1 MLYVFHV
8 DTGRMLTFEMSKA
21 LEIVRSLKET
31 IERHHGI
38 PCASIVLLVSGGEV
52 LQDTQRVCNYS
63 AGTDTNPIYMFS
75 KSVLDARNQPAPWPS
90 IETDNDLKAQ
100 VDKCLELPAT
110 YNTVVTRSLLAQQI
124 CEMAKEEAKT
134 CETLI
139 HEQHLQQQGWAAV
152 VANMEDS
159 VMEFQERVADFYRRY
174 EEHRQRFTEHME
186 ILSAF
191 DHDLKQL
198 SEIPILSTLMENAA
212 SRPFGNFDE
221 AYVDAGNTANST
233 SSGSVKTTSNSEPAT
248 AAIAAAASTTDA
260 EGTTPSQGEEKAVA
274 LAGSGSAE
282 QQQTGSSGISD
293 KDKAK
298 CISLLDWISASE
310 GQRML
315 KRMAEECTSGLEQ
328 FEKHTVGLKQ
338 NIDKAVEASQRGDI
352 KEIKGLEE
360 RLCDLDKVM
369 YEARKIVS
377 DQNEL
382 AQSFQQNQN
391 RANTLGDT
399 SILPDLC
406 ASHKSQLIVMLQNH
420 KNLRDIRRRCAKCKE
435 ELGNNL
441 FQRLRYIIH
450 VETRVWEID
459 NSILFYHTSLKRL
472 QKHLGIIEQIH
483 MAPCMYV
490 SAVTEVVRRRM
501 FSSSFLRWASDLA
514 CRLMTIH
521 NEEVMRRHEFT
532 AQFEG
537 HFLST
542 LFPGMDDMPPS
553 YAIQAPSIF
562 DSSLPALNKRDLQE
576 LSTFLPE
583 LTEKIQLP
591 NIDSVIDFFS
601 SRSVEGTNQSK
612 SSGLQEYPPDMGAAE
627 PTAIDG
633 KGDADSATTAQQP
646 TKEGCES
653 ETDTEEFEK
662 VGQSPIDRRRR
673 SRSKVPPVDTCSMA
687 TSTERVLQASAET
700 LTEENLGTTRL
711 EVEKLKTI
719 LRTVYQLSQSSISFL
734 REQLSAVRTESASNR
749 AEFRSKLE
757 AINRAWAAIQEEA
770 RNRERETIQQLTVD
784 HELEMNDLR
793 KSIHQKDDEMQSL
806 RSDNSMIKASHI
818 ETVSKYESEKRELN
832 VTVDEMKEVVRKLE
846 QRLADVEVDRK
857 KAIQEAVE
865 QLEHKHKTEIESLR
879 CRYKLMTSMDRS
891 PSDTSLEKIEKPD
904 MIDIASHEQLL
915 AQAREDFNREK
926 ERAIKTAIE
935 EERQRWESS
944 TVTIKPQQRSMASSP
959 GTPTGS
965 HDIYKRILEEKERQL
980 DELRDKESVLIREN
994 QRYKETI
1001 QSLTDPE
1008 LGSNQLNLKEQLEA
1022 LEREKQQLSRE
1033 LERHQNRPSGG
1044 VSIQS
1049 CSKGDL
1055 VMIVYNSTYDQY
1067 TIVQNAPVLYFLHAD
1082 SYAAFGLTELVAGQ
1096 VPRIIHCMGTVVDK
1110 DYCHARK
1117 DGNRYKVSRGT
1128 RFYRVKVKPVPG
1140 GSGGSSGGGSSAS
1153 LSASVS
1159 SGTSR
1164 SAAADSDKHSHKK
1177 EKSKMSRSSSTITE
1191 QGLAAAI
1198 NSVVTSTTTTT
1209 GTSPGLLIDSFAQTE
1224 QLGSPLGQ
1232 MEDSAIKTS
1241 ASRDMIDSG
1250 VAEQNLQNQQQQQQR
1265 ISTYKERNISVTDDE
1280 DVGYGG
1286 GAGSASASVDESDS
1300 QQQQTRLRYESVC
1313 EEEQPEAEEEQEDV
1327 VDQQQQPAPEGGNTT
1342 APNTRLSPLPELTG
1356 DTVDAPS
1363 LSVFLSTSTGSSI
1376 AEELV
1381 ATSTSGAGSLQQ
1393 LTTLADD
1400 VSDSADSEYRSLETK
1415 DDDDD
1420 EDYCLE

>member
-233 SSGSVKTTSNSEPAT
+233 SSGSVKTTSNSEPAM

-282 QQQTGSSGISD
+282 QQQTDSSGISD

-612 SSGLQEYPPDMGAAE
+612 SSGLQEYPPDMGATE

-857 KAIQEAVE
+857 KAIQEAME

-944 TVTIKPQQRSMASSP
+944 TVTIKPQPQQRSMASSP

-1082 SYAAFGLTELVAGQ
+1082 SYAAFGLAELVAGQ

-1164 SAAADSDKHSHKK
+1164 SAAADSDKHSYKK

-1198 NSVVTSTTTTT
+1198 NSVVTTTT

-1250 VAEQNLQNQQQQQQR
+1250 VAEQNLQNQQQQQR

-1342 APNTRLSPLPELTG
+1342 LMLLRALLLLN
-1356 DTVDAPS
+1356 
-1363 LSVFLSTSTGSSI
+1363 
-1376 AEELV
+1376 
-1381 ATSTSGAGSLQQ
+1381 
-1393 LTTLADD
+1393 
-1400 VSDSADSEYRSLETK
+1400 
-1415 DDDDD
+1415 DD
-1420 EDYCLE
+1420 E

>member
-1342 APNTRLSPLPELTG
+1342 GSPL
-1356 DTVDAPS
+1356 
-1363 LSVFLSTSTGSSI
+1363 SI
-1376 AEELV
+1376 GALV
-1381 ATSTSGAGSLQQ
+1381 LHYLMLPKSH
-1393 LTTLADD
+1393 
-1400 VSDSADSEYRSLETK
+1400 
-1415 DDDDD
+1415 
-1420 EDYCLE
+1420 

>member
-159 VMEFQERVADFYRRY
+159 VTEFQERVADFYRRY

-233 SSGSVKTTSNSEPAT
+233 SSGSVKTTSNSEPA
-248 AAIAAAASTTDA
+248 AIAAATSTTDA
-260 EGTTPSQGEEKAVA
+260 EGTTSSQGEEKAVA

-282 QQQTGSSGISD
+282 QQQIVSSGISD

-904 MIDIASHEQLL
+904 MIDIASHELLL

-1140 GSGGSSGGGSSAS
+1140 GSGGGSGGGSSGS

-1313 EEEQPEAEEEQEDV
+1313 EEEQPEGEEEREDV

-1342 APNTRLSPLPELTG
+1342 LMLLRALLLLN
-1356 DTVDAPS
+1356 
-1363 LSVFLSTSTGSSI
+1363 
-1376 AEELV
+1376 
-1381 ATSTSGAGSLQQ
+1381 
-1393 LTTLADD
+1393 
-1400 VSDSADSEYRSLETK
+1400 
-1415 DDDDD
+1415 DD
-1420 EDYCLE
+1420 E

>member
-159 VMEFQERVADFYRRY
+159 VTEFQERVADFYRRY

-233 SSGSVKTTSNSEPAT
+233 SSGSVKTTSNSEPA
-248 AAIAAAASTTDA
+248 AIAAATSTTDA
-260 EGTTPSQGEEKAVA
+260 EGTTSSQGEEKAVA

-282 QQQTGSSGISD
+282 QQQIVSSGISD

-1140 GSGGSSGGGSSAS
+1140 GSGGGSGGGSSGS

-1313 EEEQPEAEEEQEDV
+1313 EEEQPEGEEEREDV

-1342 APNTRLSPLPELTG
+1342 VNYYL
-1356 DTVDAPS
+1356 
-1363 LSVFLSTSTGSSI
+1363 
-1376 AEELV
+1376 
-1381 ATSTSGAGSLQQ
+1381 
-1393 LTTLADD
+1393 
-1400 VSDSADSEYRSLETK
+1400 
-1415 DDDDD
+1415 
-1420 EDYCLE
+1420 

>member
-159 VMEFQERVADFYRRY
+159 VMEFQERVSDFYRRY

-233 SSGSVKTTSNSEPAT
+233 SSGSVKTTSNSEPA
-248 AAIAAAASTTDA
+248 AIAAATSTTDA
-260 EGTTPSQGEEKAVA
+260 EGTTSSQGEEKAVA

-282 QQQTGSSGISD
+282 QQQTVSNGISD

-734 REQLSAVRTESASNR
+734 REQLSAVRTESATNR

-1140 GSGGSSGGGSSAS
+1140 GSGGGSGGGSSGS

-1313 EEEQPEAEEEQEDV
+1313 EEEQPEGEEEREDV

-1342 APNTRLSPLPELTG
+1342 VNYYL
-1356 DTVDAPS
+1356 
-1363 LSVFLSTSTGSSI
+1363 
-1376 AEELV
+1376 
-1381 ATSTSGAGSLQQ
+1381 
-1393 LTTLADD
+1393 
-1400 VSDSADSEYRSLETK
+1400 
-1415 DDDDD
+1415 
-1420 EDYCLE
+1420 

>member
-8 DTGRMLTFEMSKA
+8 DSGRMLTFEMSKA
-21 LEIVRSLKET
+21 LENVRSLKET

-38 PCASIVLLVSGGEV
+38 PSASIVLLVSGGEV
-52 LQDTQRVCNYS
+52 LQDNNRVCNYS

-75 KSVLDARNQPAPWPS
+75 KSVLDTRNQPAPWPS

-110 YNTVVTRSLLAQQI
+110 YATVVTRSLLAQQI

-159 VMEFQERVADFYRRY
+159 VAEFQERVVDFYRRY
-174 EEHRQRFTEHME
+174 EEHRLRYSEHME

-191 DHDLKQL
+191 DNDLKQL

-221 AYVDAGNTANST
+221 VYADASNTANST
-233 SSGSVKTTSNSEPAT
+233 SSGSVKTTSNSEPASAT
-248 AAIAAAASTTDA
+248 IATSAIAVVAAADT
-260 EGTTPSQGEEKAVA
+260 EGTAPSQTNGEEQRTVA
-274 LAGSGSAE
+274 LAGSASVE
-282 QQQTGSSGISD
+282 QPQQQDGSNMSE

-315 KRMAEECTSGLEQ
+315 KRMAEECTGGLEQ
-328 FEKHTVGLKQ
+328 FDRATVGLKQ

-459 NSILFYHTSLKRL
+459 NSILFYHTCLKRL

-612 SSGLQEYPPDMGAAE
+612 SSGLQEYPPNMGSAE
-627 PTAIDG
+627 ATATALDE
-633 KGDADSATTAQQP
+633 KRNVDSATTAQQHQM
-646 TKEGCES
+646 KEGCES

-673 SRSKVPPVDTCSMA
+673 SRSKAAVDTCSMA

-734 REQLSAVRTESASNR
+734 REQLTAARVESASNR
-749 AEFRSKLE
+749 AEFHCKLE
-757 AINRAWAAIQEEA
+757 TINRAWADIQEEA

-832 VTVDEMKEVVRKLE
+832 VTVEEMKEVVKKLE

-935 EERQRWESS
+935 DERQRWESS

-959 GTPTGS
+959 GTPMGS

-1008 LGSNQLNLKEQLEA
+1008 LASNQLNMKDQLEA

-1033 LERHQNRPSGG
+1033 LERLQNKPSGG

-1128 RFYRVKVKPVPG
+1128 RFYRVKVKPVPSSG
-1140 GSGGSSGGGSSAS
+1140 GASGSSGS

-1191 QGLAAAI
+1191 QGMVAAI
-1198 NSVVTSTTTTT
+1198 NSVVTTTT

-1224 QLGSPLGQ
+1224 QLGSPGIQ
-1232 MEDSAIKTS
+1232 MEDSTIKSST
-1241 ASRDMIDSG
+1241 SRDMIDSG
-1250 VAEQNLQNQQQQQQR
+1250 VVEQNQKNQQER

-1300 QQQQTRLRYESVC
+1300 QQQQQTRLRYESVC
-1313 EEEQPEAEEEQEDV
+1313 EEEQPEEEDEHEQELA
-1327 VDQQQQPAPEGGNTT
+1327 DQSAPEGGNTT
-1342 APNTRLSPLPELTG
+1342 VNFNL
-1356 DTVDAPS
+1356 
-1363 LSVFLSTSTGSSI
+1363 
-1376 AEELV
+1376 
-1381 ATSTSGAGSLQQ
+1381 
-1393 LTTLADD
+1393 
-1400 VSDSADSEYRSLETK
+1400 
-1415 DDDDD
+1415 
-1420 EDYCLE
+1420 

>member
-233 SSGSVKTTSNSEPAT
+233 SSGSVKTTSNSEPA
-248 AAIAAAASTTDA
+248 AIAAATSTTDA
-260 EGTTPSQGEEKAVA
+260 EGTTSSQGEEKAVA

-612 SSGLQEYPPDMGAAE
+612 SSGLQEYPPDMGTTE

-734 REQLSAVRTESASNR
+734 REQLSAVRTESATNR

-904 MIDIASHEQLL
+904 MIDIASHELLL

-944 TVTIKPQQRSMASSP
+944 TVTIKPQPQQRSMASSP

-1140 GSGGSSGGGSSAS
+1140 GSGGGSGGGSSGS

-1250 VAEQNLQNQQQQQQR
+1250 VAEQNLQNQQQQQR

-1313 EEEQPEAEEEQEDV
+1313 EEEQPEGEEEREDV

-1342 APNTRLSPLPELTG
+1342 APTTRLTPLPELAG

-1420 EDYCLE
+1420 DDYCLE

>member
-1342 APNTRLSPLPELTG
+1342 LTENY
-1356 DTVDAPS
+1356 
-1363 LSVFLSTSTGSSI
+1363 F
-1376 AEELV
+1376 
-1381 ATSTSGAGSLQQ
+1381 
-1393 LTTLADD
+1393 
-1400 VSDSADSEYRSLETK
+1400 
-1415 DDDDD
+1415 
-1420 EDYCLE
+1420 

>member
-233 SSGSVKTTSNSEPAT
+233 SSGSVKTTSNSEPAM

-282 QQQTGSSGISD
+282 QQQTDSSGISD

-612 SSGLQEYPPDMGAAE
+612 SSGLQEYPPDMGATE

-857 KAIQEAVE
+857 KAIQEAME

-944 TVTIKPQQRSMASSP
+944 TVTIKPQPQQRSMASSP

-1082 SYAAFGLTELVAGQ
+1082 SYAAFGLAELVAGQ

-1164 SAAADSDKHSHKK
+1164 SAAADSDKHSYKK

-1198 NSVVTSTTTTT
+1198 NSVVTTTT

-1250 VAEQNLQNQQQQQQR
+1250 VAEQNLQNQQQQQR

-1342 APNTRLSPLPELTG
+1342 LTENY
-1356 DTVDAPS
+1356 
-1363 LSVFLSTSTGSSI
+1363 F
-1376 AEELV
+1376 
-1381 ATSTSGAGSLQQ
+1381 
-1393 LTTLADD
+1393 
-1400 VSDSADSEYRSLETK
+1400 
-1415 DDDDD
+1415 
-1420 EDYCLE
+1420 

>member
-8 DTGRMLTFEMSKA
+8 DSGRMLTFEMSKA
-21 LEIVRSLKET
+21 LENVRSLKET

-38 PCASIVLLVSGGEV
+38 PSASIVLLVSGGEV
-52 LQDTQRVCNYS
+52 LQDNNRVCNYS

-75 KSVLDARNQPAPWPS
+75 KSVLDTRNQPAPWPS

-110 YNTVVTRSLLAQQI
+110 YATVVTRSLLAQQI

-159 VMEFQERVADFYRRY
+159 VAEFQERVVDFYRRY
-174 EEHRQRFTEHME
+174 EEHRLRYSEHME

-191 DHDLKQL
+191 DNDLKQL

-221 AYVDAGNTANST
+221 VYADASNTANST
-233 SSGSVKTTSNSEPAT
+233 SSGSVKTTSNSEPASAT
-248 AAIAAAASTTDA
+248 IATSAIAVVAAADT
-260 EGTTPSQGEEKAVA
+260 EGTAPSQTNGEEQRTVA
-274 LAGSGSAE
+274 LAGSGSVE
-282 QQQTGSSGISD
+282 QPQQQDGSNMSE

-315 KRMAEECTSGLEQ
+315 KRMAEECTGGLEQ
-328 FEKHTVGLKQ
+328 FDRATVGLKQ

-459 NSILFYHTSLKRL
+459 NSILFYHTCLKRL

-612 SSGLQEYPPDMGAAE
+612 SSGLQEYPPNMGSAE
-627 PTAIDG
+627 ATATALDE
-633 KGDADSATTAQQP
+633 KRNVDSATTAQQHQM
-646 TKEGCES
+646 KEGCES

-673 SRSKVPPVDTCSMA
+673 SRSKAAVDTCSMA

-734 REQLSAVRTESASNR
+734 REQLTAARVESASNR
-749 AEFRSKLE
+749 AEFHCKLE
-757 AINRAWAAIQEEA
+757 TINRAWADIQEEA

-832 VTVDEMKEVVRKLE
+832 VTVEEMKEVVKKLE

-935 EERQRWESS
+935 DERQRWESS

-959 GTPTGS
+959 GTPMGS

-1008 LGSNQLNLKEQLEA
+1008 LASNQLNMKDQLEA

-1033 LERHQNRPSGG
+1033 LERLQNKPSGG

-1128 RFYRVKVKPVPG
+1128 RFYRVKVKPVPSSG
-1140 GSGGSSGGGSSAS
+1140 GASGSSGS

-1191 QGLAAAI
+1191 QGMVAAI
-1198 NSVVTSTTTTT
+1198 NSVVTATT

-1224 QLGSPLGQ
+1224 QLGSPGIQ
-1232 MEDSAIKTS
+1232 MEDSTIKSST
-1241 ASRDMIDSG
+1241 SRDMIDSG
-1250 VAEQNLQNQQQQQQR
+1250 VVEQNQKNQQER

-1300 QQQQTRLRYESVC
+1300 QQQQQTRLRYESVC
-1313 EEEQPEAEEEQEDV
+1313 EEEQPEEEDEHEQELA
-1327 VDQQQQPAPEGGNTT
+1327 DQSAPEGGNTT
-1342 APNTRLSPLPELTG
+1342 VNFNL
-1356 DTVDAPS
+1356 
-1363 LSVFLSTSTGSSI
+1363 
-1376 AEELV
+1376 
-1381 ATSTSGAGSLQQ
+1381 
-1393 LTTLADD
+1393 
-1400 VSDSADSEYRSLETK
+1400 
-1415 DDDDD
+1415 
-1420 EDYCLE
+1420 

>member
-612 SSGLQEYPPDMGAAE
+612 SSGLQEYPPDMGTTE

-700 LTEENLGTTRL
+700 LTE
-711 EVEKLKTI
+711 
-719 LRTVYQLSQSSISFL
+719 
-734 REQLSAVRTESASNR
+734 
-749 AEFRSKLE
+749 
-757 AINRAWAAIQEEA
+757 EEA

-944 TVTIKPQQRSMASSP
+944 TVTIKPQPQQRSMASSP

-1082 SYAAFGLTELVAGQ
+1082 SYAAFGLAELVAGQ

-1198 NSVVTSTTTTT
+1198 NSAVTTTT

-1250 VAEQNLQNQQQQQQR
+1250 VAEQNLQNQQQQQR

-1313 EEEQPEAEEEQEDV
+1313 EEEQPEGEEEREDV

-1342 APNTRLSPLPELTG
+1342 APTTRLTPLPELAG

-1420 EDYCLE
+1420 DDYCLE

>member
-159 VMEFQERVADFYRRY
+159 VMEFQERVSDFYRRY

-233 SSGSVKTTSNSEPAT
+233 SSGSVKTTSNSEPA
-248 AAIAAAASTTDA
+248 AIAAATSTTDA
-260 EGTTPSQGEEKAVA
+260 EGTTSSQGEEKAVA

-282 QQQTGSSGISD
+282 QQQTVSNGISD

-734 REQLSAVRTESASNR
+734 REQLSAVRTESATNR

-1140 GSGGSSGGGSSAS
+1140 GGGGGSGGGSSGS

-1313 EEEQPEAEEEQEDV
+1313 EEEQPEGEEEREDV

-1342 APNTRLSPLPELTG
+1342 VNYYL
-1356 DTVDAPS
+1356 
-1363 LSVFLSTSTGSSI
+1363 
-1376 AEELV
+1376 
-1381 ATSTSGAGSLQQ
+1381 
-1393 LTTLADD
+1393 
-1400 VSDSADSEYRSLETK
+1400 
-1415 DDDDD
+1415 
-1420 EDYCLE
+1420 

>member
-233 SSGSVKTTSNSEPAT
+233 SSGSVKTTSNSEPAM

-282 QQQTGSSGISD
+282 QQQTDSSGISD

-612 SSGLQEYPPDMGAAE
+612 SSGLQEYPPDMGATE

-857 KAIQEAVE
+857 KAIQEAME

-944 TVTIKPQQRSMASSP
+944 TVTIKPQPQQRSMASSP

-1082 SYAAFGLTELVAGQ
+1082 SYAAFGLAELVAGQ

-1164 SAAADSDKHSHKK
+1164 SAAADSDKHSYKK

-1198 NSVVTSTTTTT
+1198 NSVVTTTT

-1250 VAEQNLQNQQQQQQR
+1250 VAEQNLQNQQQQQR

-1342 APNTRLSPLPELTG
+1342 APTTRLTPLPELAG

-1420 EDYCLE
+1420 DDYCLE